1 MDVKFAFTL
10 LLVALMILPAV
21 GVAGYRLRR
30 ALRERDA
37 RRDSLDERE
46 RS

>member
-1 MDVKFAFTL
+1 VEARDAFAL

-21 GVAGYRLRR
+21 GVASYRYRR

-37 RRDSLDERE
+37 RKNEGS
-46 RS
+46 